1 MENRNMMN
9 AKQTTKVK
17 TGDIIPAFEALDEK
31 GEKITDV
38 NLLGSKNILFFYP
51 KDDTPTCTKEACNLR
66 DNHEYFTSKGYKIY
80 GISKDN
86 VVKHQKFISKYT
98 LPFTLIA
105 DPDLNVLNAFGF
117 YGPKKF
123 MGKDIVSTY
132 RTTVVTDENNV
143 ITHIIYDVKSAD
155 HSNQLKEAIGL

>member
-1 MENRNMMN
+1 MT

-17 TGDIIPAFEALDEK
+17 TGDKIPAFEALDEK
-31 GEKITDV
+31 GEKVTDAS
-38 NLLGSKNILFFYP
+38 LLGNKSIIYFYP

-66 DNHEYFTSKGYKIY
+66 DNHAFFKAKGYKIY
-80 GISKDN
+80 GVSKDSIAR
-86 VVKHQKFISKYT
+86 HQKFIDKYA
-98 LPFTLIA
+98 LPFALIS
-105 DPDLNVLNAFGF
+105 DTKLNMLNAFGF

-155 HSNQLKEAIGL
+155 HANQLKEAIGL